1 MGGGRQSNAPNPPLW
16 GRPPLSST
24 IISYGGWASPFTT
37 TRQHLHRGEGTAIP
51 LPTSR
56 GRRTI
61 SNLKAP
67 HPLYPSPP
75 RGGAPASPYTWG
87 GGTDGHC
94 YTPPYHQGAP
104 NYHHLQGIAPPS
116 PLPITTGC
124 PITDIKA
131 PHLFP
136 IPPPGGAA
144 APPQTHAVRSRYTPP
159 HHQGAP
165 NSQHLRGAV
174 PPFPTPPPGGA
185 AAPPQT
191 HAVMYCYT
199 PPHHRGALRRHPRLT
214 R

>member
-1 MGGGRQSNAPNPPLW
+1 MGGGGGGRPILGHLNLQIGGDPLLPHPTSRGRPNIAIFIWGGAAITHPTTRGCSLYSKSTTRGRSNTTNMGGGGGGRQSNAPNPPLW

-87 GGTDGHC
+87 GGRTD
-94 YTPPYHQGAP
+94 TA
-104 NYHHLQGIAPPS
+104 I
-116 PLPITTGC
+116 PLPTTRGR
-124 PITDIKA
+124 PTTTTFKA
-131 PHLFP
+131 SHPLHPFLSP
-136 IPPPGGAA
+136 
-144 APPQTHAVRSRYTPP
+144 
-159 HHQGAP
+159 
-165 NSQHLRGAV
+165 RGARL
-174 PPFPTPPPGGA
+174 PT
-185 AAPPQT
+185 
-191 HAVMYCYT
+191 
-199 PPHHRGALRRHPRLT
+199 
-214 R
+214 